1 MPRGRVRPP
10 RGPATR
16 ADRQVQSV
24 QSVQSVHD
32 GLVGER
38 KLIGT
43 PYLANPSLREEY
55 AREIAPRTEA
65 ALARVL
71 DEIYG
76 RRGSSEPGSPV
87 SPSAGVSPPPVAP
100 PSRAIDLGAGTG
112 AVGRTLRSRFGAAL
126 PVVAV
131 DLVPG
136 PDTVRADLASELPA
150 VAGRFDLIVAAH
162 VLNELYVDRPA
173 AERIDLRARRVLAWV
188 GTLLSRGGRLIVLEP
203 ALRQTSRELLAV
215 RDQVLAA
222 GLQVVAPCLWTG
234 PCPALARDRDWCHD
248 AAPIAHGAR
257 VDYAYLVLRAGQA
270 EIAGGDRRA
279 VTGSIGGAGD
289 ETLFRIVSDPMVEK
303 GRLRLFG
310 CGPAGRHPLVRLDRH
325 TSASN
330 APFDTL
336 HRGSLTR
343 LAPTQSLGDGL
354 RLSVDTVVQVVD
366 PPYAPARSSS

>member
-1 MPRGRVRPP
+1 MPRGRVRPA
-10 RGPATR
+10 RGGAAVP
-16 ADRQVQSV
+16 
-24 QSVQSVHD
+24 SVHA

-43 PYLANPSLREEY
+43 PYLATPSLREEY

-76 RRGSSEPGSPV
+76 LRRGGTTGAPPPPE
-87 SPSAGVSPPPVAP
+87 ASPPRIVP
-100 PSRAIDLGAGTG
+100 PPARAIDLGAGTG
-112 AVGRTLRSRFGAAL
+112 AVGRTLRSRFGATL

-150 VAGRFDLIVAAH
+150 VGGRFDLVVAAH
-162 VLNELYVDRPA
+162 LLNELYVDRPP

-188 GTLLSRGGRLIVLEP
+188 GALLSAGGRLIILEP

-234 PCPALARDRDWCHD
+234 PCPALTRERDWCHD

-257 VDYAYLVLRAGQA
+257 VDYAYLVLRAGA
-270 EIAGGDRRA
+270 
-279 VTGSIGGAGD
+279 GGAGD
-289 ETLFRIVSDPMVEK
+289 RAVGGADDQSLFRIVSDPMVEK

-325 TSASN
+325 TSPSN

-336 HRGSLTR
+336 HRGALTR
-343 LAPTQSLGDGL
+343 LAPTQLLGDGL
-354 RLSVDTVVQVVD
+354 RLSAETVVAVVGD
-366 PPYAPARSSS
+366 SR

>member
-1 MPRGRVRPP
+1 MPRERVLSA
-10 RGPATR
+10 RGAAVP
-16 ADRQVQSV
+16 
-24 QSVQSVHD
+24 SVHA

-43 PYLANPSLREEY
+43 PYLATPSLREEY

-76 RRGSSEPGSPV
+76 SRGVGRAASV
-87 SPSAGVSPPPVAP
+87 PPPVAAPLSAAAP
-100 PSRAIDLGAGTG
+100 PLGILPAPARAIDLGAGTG

-131 DLVPG
+131 DLVSG
-136 PDTVRADLASELPA
+136 PDTVRADLAAELPA
-150 VAGRFDLIVAAH
+150 VDGQRFDLVVAAH
-162 VLNELYVDRPA
+162 VLNELYVDRHP
-173 AERIDLRARRVLAWV
+173 AERIDLRARRVLAWA
-188 GTLLSRGGRLIVLEP
+188 GALLSGGGRLIILEP

-215 RDQVLAA
+215 RDQALAA

-234 PCPALARDRDWCHD
+234 PCPALTRERDWCHD

-257 VDYAYLVLRAGQA
+257 VDYAYLVLRAGA
-270 EIAGGDRRA
+270 AGADDRA
-279 VTGSIGGAGD
+279 VGGAAD

-325 TSASN
+325 LSPSN

-336 HRGSLTR
+336 HRGGLTR
-343 LAPTQSLGDGL
+343 LAPTQLLGDGL
-354 RLSVDTVVQVVD
+354 RLSAATVVEVVGD
-366 PPYAPARSSS
+366 RG

>member
-1 MPRGRVRPP
+1 MPRGRVRPA
-10 RGPATR
+10 RGAAAVP
-16 ADRQVQSV
+16 
-24 QSVQSVHD
+24 SVHA

-43 PYLANPSLREEY
+43 PYLATPSLREEY

-71 DEIYG
+71 GEIYG
-76 RRGSSEPGSPV
+76 SRM
-87 SPSAGVSPPPVAP
+87 APPPA
-100 PSRAIDLGAGTG
+100 RAIDLGAGTG

-150 VAGRFDLIVAAH
+150 VGGRFDLVVAAH
-162 VLNELYVDRPA
+162 LLNELYVDRPP
-173 AERIDLRARRVLAWV
+173 AERIDLRARRVLAWA
-188 GTLLSRGGRLIVLEP
+188 GALLSGGGRLIILEP

-222 GLQVVAPCLWTG
+222 GLQIVAPCLWTG
-234 PCPALARDRDWCHD
+234 PCPALTRERDWCHD

-257 VDYAYLVLRAGQA
+257 VDYAYLVLRAGA
-270 EIAGGDRRA
+270 AGADDRAAGRA
-279 VTGSIGGAGD
+279 TD

-325 TSASN
+325 LSPSN

-336 HRGSLTR
+336 HRGALTR
-343 LAPTQSLGDGL
+343 LSPTQLLGDGL
-354 RLSVDTVVQVVD
+354 RLSAETAVEAVDASGW
-366 PPYAPARSSS
+366 APAARRPPNDSA

>member
-1 MPRGRVRPP
+1 
-10 RGPATR
+10 
-16 ADRQVQSV
+16 
-24 QSVQSVHD
+24 
-32 GLVGER
+32 VGER

-43 PYLANPSLREEY
+43 PYLATPSLREEY

-76 RRGSSEPGSPV
+76 SRET
-87 SPSAGVSPPPVAP
+87 PPPA
-100 PSRAIDLGAGTG
+100 RAIDLGAGTG
-112 AVGRTLRSRFGAAL
+112 AAGRSLRSRFGATL

-150 VAGRFDLIVAAH
+150 VGGRFDLVVAAH
-162 VLNELYVDRPA
+162 LLNELYVDRPP
-173 AERIDLRARRVLAWV
+173 AERIDLRARRVLAWA
-188 GTLLSRGGRLIVLEP
+188 GALLSGGGRLIILEP

-215 RDQVLAA
+215 RDQVRAA
-222 GLQVVAPCLWTG
+222 GLEVVAPCLWTG
-234 PCPALARDRDWCHD
+234 PCPALTRERDWCHD

-257 VDYAYLVLRAGQA
+257 VDYAYLVLRAGGPGA
-270 EIAGGDRRA
+270 DDRA
-279 VTGSIGGAGD
+279 VGGAAD
-289 ETLFRIVSDPMVEK
+289 ATLFRIVSDPMVEK

-325 TSASN
+325 TSATN

-336 HRGSLTR
+336 HRGALTR
-343 LAPTQSLGDGL
+343 LAPTQLLGDGL
-354 RLSVDTVVQVVD
+354 RLSTETVVEVVGD
-366 PPYAPARSSS
+366 GG

>member
-1 MPRGRVRPP
+1 MPRGRARPA
-10 RGPATR
+10 RGAAVP
-16 ADRQVQSV
+16 
-24 QSVQSVHD
+24 SVHA

-43 PYLANPSLREEY
+43 PYLATPSLREEY

-76 RRGSSEPGSPV
+76 SRGVGTAAAAPA
-87 SPSAGVSPPPVAP
+87 SAGASPLGVAP
-100 PSRAIDLGAGTG
+100 PPARAIDLGAGTG

-136 PDTVRADLASELPA
+136 PDIVRADLASELPA
-150 VAGRFDLIVAAH
+150 AGGRFDLVVAAH
-162 VLNELYVDRPA
+162 VLNELYVDRPP
-173 AERIDLRARRVLAWV
+173 AERIDLRARRVLAWAAA
-188 GTLLSRGGRLIVLEP
+188 LLSGGGRLIILEP

-234 PCPALARDRDWCHD
+234 PCPALTRERDWCHD
-248 AAPIAHGAR
+248 AAPVAHGAR
-257 VDYAYLVLRAGQA
+257 VDYAYLVLRAGA
-270 EIAGGDRRA
+270 PGAAGADNRR
-279 VTGSIGGAGD
+279 GAGD

-325 TSASN
+325 TSPIN

-336 HRGSLTR
+336 HRGSLAR
-343 LAPTQSLGDGL
+343 LGPTQLLGDGL
-354 RLSVDTVVQVVD
+354 RLSAETVVEVVG
-366 PPYAPARSSS
+366 ASG

>member
-10 RGPATR
+10 RASAVPSIHA
-16 ADRQVQSV
+16 
-24 QSVQSVHD
+24 

-43 PYLANPSLREEY
+43 PYLATPSLREAY

-76 RRGSSEPGSPV
+76 SRGAGTTGAAA
-87 SPSAGVSPPPVAP
+87 PSAAASPLRIVPPPA
-100 PSRAIDLGAGTG
+100 RAIDLGAGTG

-136 PDTVRADLASELPA
+136 PDTVRADLAAELPA
-150 VAGRFDLIVAAH
+150 VGGRFDLVVAAH
-162 VLNELYVDRPA
+162 LLNELYVDRPPT
-173 AERIDLRARRVLAWV
+173 ERIDLRARRVLAWAAA
-188 GTLLSRGGRLIVLEP
+188 LLSSGGRLIVLEP

-257 VDYAYLVLRAGQA
+257 VDYAYLVLRARDPEG
-270 EIAGGDRRA
+270 AGADDRA
-279 VTGSIGGAGD
+279 IGGAGD
-289 ETLFRIVSDPMVEK
+289 QSLFRIVSDPMVEK

-325 TSASN
+325 TSPSN
-330 APFDTL
+330 APFDVL

-343 LAPTQSLGDGL
+343 LAPTDLFGDGL
-354 RLSVDTVVQVVD
+354 RLSVETVVEVVGG
-366 PPYAPARSSS
+366 